1 MTLALMTKLPSS
13 PLAGDTGCL
22 PIRVADTPGWL
33 HPAPG
38 SRGVV
43 LLGALDYEALCTWR
57 PLFSLAERLAAAGCP
72 TLRLDYPGH
81 GESAAPDPGAQTIE
95 AAVAAVRAGI
105 DFLKARAGVT
115 EILVMGLRF
124 GALVAALA
132 AQGRPDIAGLALLA
146 PPASGRAY
154 LRSLTVQAH
163 LLAEGRASESAE
175 GELDIAGFRLSAAS
189 QAAIKAAKLPA
200 EYGVQRLLVLD
211 PGLEAEG
218 RSATTAPDGRLVER
232 LPFAGYGQLMQ
243 NPTLALAPAAF
254 DDVVA
259 WASTGRPSGHG
270 WPVQAEPVLL
280 NGAAWQEEV
289 VRFGEAG
296 QLAGTFCRPH
306 QTRRDAPAAL
316 IVGSGRNPRAGWAGS
331 AVRLARA
338 LAAEGIASLR
348 YDTRGIGDSAAAPH
362 GVEPLYSTLA
372 LEDAGEAV
380 ALLEARGLD
389 RILIVGPCSG
399 AWTAFHAALANP
411 RIVGLVAVN
420 LQRFIWTPGESLT
433 VAMRQSVRPS
443 AFYGRQLLTTATW
456 KRLMAGEIDL
466 PAIAAGLTRRWIGRP
481 LARLGQALAVG
492 LGLNNRAT
500 RVRRWMDK
508 LEARG
513 VRILFIDSEGD
524 PSLAERAYYFGAAPG
539 RLARHR
545 NVRELLIADADHD
558 LTSHR
563 ARTEADAAIRALA
576 AALCR
581 PMNGVTDAA
590 STRH

>member
-1 MTLALMTKLPSS
+1 MTLALMTNLPGSS
-13 PLAGDTGCL
+13 LAGDAACL
-22 PIRVADTPGWL
+22 PVLVADTPGWL
-33 HPAPG
+33 HQAPG

-43 LLGALDYEALCTWR
+43 LLGALDYEGLCTWR

-81 GESAAPDPGAQTIE
+81 GESAAPGPGARTIE
-95 AAVAAVRAGI
+95 AAVATVHAAA
-105 DFLKARAGVT
+105 DFLKIRAGVT
-115 EILVMGLRF
+115 EIIVVGLRF

-132 AQGRPDIAGLALLA
+132 AQGRPDIAGLALMA
-146 PPASGRAY
+146 PPISGRAY
-154 LRSLTVQAH
+154 LRNLTVQAH
-163 LLAEGRASESAE
+163 LLAEGRASKSAE

-200 EYGVQRLLVLD
+200 EHGVQCLLVLD
-211 PGLEAEG
+211 PGIEAEG
-218 RSATTAPDGRLVER
+218 RSATTAPAGRVVER

-243 NPTLALAPAAF
+243 NPTLAQVPAAF
-254 DDVVA
+254 DDVVV
-259 WASTGRPSGHG
+259 WASAGRPEGHG

-289 VRFGEAG
+289 VRFGKAAH
-296 QLAGTFCRPH
+296 LAGTFCRPH
-306 QTRRDAPAAL
+306 QPRADAPAVL

-331 AVRLARA
+331 AVRLARD
-338 LAAEGIASLR
+338 LTAEGIASLR
-348 YDTRGIGDSAAAPH
+348 YDSRGIGDSAAAPE
-362 GVEPLYSTLA
+362 GLEPLYSTLA
-372 LEDAGEAV
+372 LEDAGEAITFL
-380 ALLEARGLD
+380 ASHSLD

-399 AWTAFHAALANP
+399 AWTALHAALADP
-411 RIVGLVAVN
+411 RIVGLVAIN

-443 AFYGRQLLTTATW
+443 AFYGRQLLTTAIW

-466 PAIAAGLTRRWIGRP
+466 SAIAAGLTRRLIGRP
-481 LARLGQALAVG
+481 LTRLGQGLAVG
-492 LGLNNRAT
+492 LRLNNRT
-500 RVRRWMDK
+500 TQVRGWMET

-524 PSLAERAYYFGAAPG
+524 PSLAERAHYFGAAPG
-539 RLARHR
+539 RLAPHR

-558 LTSHR
+558 LTSRR
-563 ARTEADAAIRALA
+563 ARAEADGAIRALA

-581 PMNGVTDAA
+581 PADGIASVA
-590 STRH
+590 STGH